1 MKMLYIRT
9 LFRND
14 YIEHYGALIKEM
26 WQRSVHAKIIVI
38 IIIIIRT
45 TIF

>member
-1 MKMLYIRT
+1 MEMLYIRS

-26 WQRSVHAKIIVI
+26 WQRSEYAKIIVI
-38 IIIIIRT
+38 III